1 MKRKTLLLIGV
12 TVLGAVLD
20 AVGLLG
26 DFGLPENVN
35 RVLMLVGGLMAIRGG
50 FALRDLLL
58 EKINPVYQK
67 QNHIERTDERNAAI
81 RYRAKAVSGDLLQW
95 VVMAGM
101 GLAIL
106 MDAPTWV
113 VLLPVAGVVLK
124 GLTEMYL
131 IGRYQDEM

>member
-35 RVLMLVGGLMAIRGG
+35 RVLMLVGGLMAIQGG
-50 FALRDLLL
+50 FALWDLLL
-58 EKINPVYQK
+58 EKMNPVYQK

-106 MDAPTWV
+106 TDAPTWV